1 MSDPLDALRSRY
13 DRIAIPNI
21 WLAVALSLMLHA
33 ILLAG
38 WRPKLHLLPFEDLE
52 HDKPGHSLAVRLV
65 PLPDAAVAP
74 PPSRAPA
81 PAMQTQPA
89 PAHRPRPLMPARQQ
103 PSAPQSAPQSTPH
116 VLAIERPSPS
126 GAATPPA
133 SDDFTSF
140 VEARRRAREPA
151 TAPAM
156 PPSQASAPAAPA
168 QSDEERRN
176 RIVAGNLGLDR
187 APTFGANRKHGGGIF
202 QVERIGYDDAEF
214 FFFGWNKAISR
225 NSQQMIEVRRGSN
238 PSTELAVVRKMIA
251 IIREHEQGDFVWE
264 SLRLGRDVNLSAR
277 LSDNAGLEDSLMQ
290 EFFSGA
296 RPRN

>member
-1 MSDPLDALRSRY
+1 MSDPLNALRSRY

-33 ILLAG
+33 ALLAG
-38 WRPKLHLLPFEDLE
+38 WRPKLHLLPFEDLT

-65 PLPDAAVAP
+65 PLPGSQPAP
-74 PPSRAPA
+74 PPAIQS
-81 PAMQTQPA
+81 QPV

-103 PSAPQSAPQSTPH
+103 ASTPQSTPR

-133 SDDFTSF
+133 SEDLTAFI
-140 VEARRRAREPA
+140 EARRRAREPA

-168 QSDEERRN
+168 QGDEERRN

-202 QVERIGYDDAEF
+202 QVERIGYNDAEF

-225 NSQQMIEVRRGSN
+225 NSQQMIEVSRGNN

-251 IIREHEQGDFVWE
+251 IIREHEQGDFTWE
-264 SLRLGRDVNLSAR
+264 SQRLGRDVSLSAR
-277 LSDNAGLEDSLMQ
+277 ISDNAGLEDFLMR
-290 EFFSGA
+290 EFFSD
-296 RPRN
+296 RMPRN

>member
-1 MSDPLDALRSRY
+1 MSDPLNALRNRH
-13 DRIAIPNI
+13 DRITIPNI
-21 WLAVALSLMLHA
+21 WLAVALSLLLHA
-33 ILLAG
+33 VLLAG
-38 WRPKLHLLPFEDLE
+38 WRPKVRLLPYEDLE
-52 HDKPGHSLAVRLV
+52 HDKPGHSLAVRLA
-65 PLPDAAVAP
+65 PLPDTVPAP
-74 PPSRAPA
+74 PPAILS
-81 PAMQTQPA
+81 QPV

-103 PSAPQSAPQSTPH
+103 PSAPQSAPR

-126 GAATPPA
+126 GAAPPPA
-133 SDDFTSF
+133 SDDLTSF

-156 PPSQASAPAAPA
+156 PPSQASAPATPV

-176 RIVAGNLGLDR
+176 RIVASNLGLDR
-187 APTFGANRKHGGGIF
+187 APSFGANRKHGGGIF
-202 QVERIGYDDAEF
+202 QVERIGYNDAEF

-225 NSQQMIEVRRGSN
+225 NSQQMIEVRRGNN

-264 SLRLGRDVNLSAR
+264 SLRLGRDVSLSAR
-277 LSDNAGLEDSLMQ
+277 MSDNAGLEEFLMR
-290 EFFSGA
+290 EFFPDA